1 MNDLQLETPST
12 HNEYTPARPALT
24 PRDSRSLRAYRHG
37 LTGQIVLLTE
47 ADRLAYEKHCD
58 GYRKSLEPHGA
69 VEMDLCQ
76 AIADDRWRLNRSAS
90 LESAIF
96 AAQITQPDSVTSGND
111 EVDTTLAMGRAWIER
126 GASLQLLTLYESRIQ
141 RRFEKNM
148 AELRALQQR
157 RKATLDQALEDAD
170 LLAKLAESK
179 GEDPEPV
186 IRTVF
191 IRFDF
196 SSTDAA
202 RLLLRYRNL
211 REARKRFQEPKKKVA

>member
-1 MNDLQLETPST
+1 ME
-12 HNEYTPARPALT
+12 
-24 PRDSRSLRAYRHG
+24 
-37 LTGQIVLLTE
+37 V
-47 ADRLAYEKHCD
+47 
-58 GYRKSLEPHGA
+58 
-69 VEMDLCQ
+69 DLCQ
-76 AIADDRWRLNRSAS
+76 AIADDRWRLSRAAS

-148 AELRALQQR
+148 AEFRALQER

-179 GEDPEPV
+179 GEDPDPV

-191 IRFDF
+191 VRFDF

-211 REARKRFQEPKKKVA
+211 REAPKTLPGAQKESRVARVR